1 MQFDPDIDYYKKLG
15 VAKNATQV
23 QIKKKF
29 YELAK
34 KHHPDAPS
42 SKKSDEEL
50 FKQITAAYDVLS
62 NTDTKKQYDSARQPQ
77 QRNPN
82 EGNQHRGS
90 NSKSYGYQS
99 GSQQNDQGFN
109 QWARQEKT
117 SRYDTNKGGFGSFGQ
132 QSYEDFKKTQKDDG
146 QYNYFYKDATKED
159 WRGDSRHGYDRRGDH
174 YQSAS

>member
-50 FKQITAAYDVLS
+50 FK
-62 NTDTKKQYDSARQPQ
+62 
-77 QRNPN
+77 
-82 EGNQHRGS
+82 
-90 NSKSYGYQS
+90 
-99 GSQQNDQGFN
+99 
-109 QWARQEKT
+109 
-117 SRYDTNKGGFGSFGQ
+117 
-132 QSYEDFKKTQKDDG
+132 
-146 QYNYFYKDATKED
+146 
-159 WRGDSRHGYDRRGDH
+159 
-174 YQSAS
+174 